1 MFQAFHNK
9 LPLITNDGGSRRQ
22 PGGMLGN
29 RKRLDEAL
37 GIKIITDE
45 EAVDQVRNLIRVR
58 DDRAKWCHDNDGLPL
73 PDWVGAD

>member
-1 MFQAFHNK
+1 
-9 LPLITNDGGSRRQ
+9 
-22 PGGMLGN
+22 MLGN